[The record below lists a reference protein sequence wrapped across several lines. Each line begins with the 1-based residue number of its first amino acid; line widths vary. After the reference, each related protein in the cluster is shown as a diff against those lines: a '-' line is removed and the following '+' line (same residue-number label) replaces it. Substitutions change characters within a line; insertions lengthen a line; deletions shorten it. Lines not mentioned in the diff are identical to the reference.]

1 MLSINLDLDGWEGK
15 GLAPED
21 KNSGHLVRRWKE
33 GRGKVT
39 VVTVVQAIVNSHP
52 IASDSRNTSI
62 LLLLVPLVSM

>member
-21 KNSGHLVRRWKE
+21 RNSGHLVKRWRE

-39 VVTVVQAIVNSHP
+39 VVTVVQAIVNSNP
-52 IASDSRNTSI
+52 IASDSRNTSS